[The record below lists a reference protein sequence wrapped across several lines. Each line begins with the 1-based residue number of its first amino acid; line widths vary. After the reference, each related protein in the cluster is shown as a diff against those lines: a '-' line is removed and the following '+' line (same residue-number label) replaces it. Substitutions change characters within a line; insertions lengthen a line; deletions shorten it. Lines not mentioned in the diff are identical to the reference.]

1 MDSRVGTVRACMRVH
16 NICIDEKEGSVPLE
30 PFAGRYHPESIDPM
44 VHLTDDVGEGRPG
57 ERTDAEERNHQSMRA
72 KVTHQVRGMRR
83 PAVRKKGRV
92 MAGDA
97 RRARQQRDQ
106 EM

>member
-1 MDSRVGTVRACMRVH
+1 MDTRVDTIYACMCIH